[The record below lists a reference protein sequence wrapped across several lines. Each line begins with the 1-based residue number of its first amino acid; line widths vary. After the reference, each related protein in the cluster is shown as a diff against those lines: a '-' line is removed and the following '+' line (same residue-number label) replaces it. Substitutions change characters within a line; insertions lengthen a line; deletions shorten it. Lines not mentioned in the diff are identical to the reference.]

1 MKEAIITTSWDDG
14 NPLDLKLAELLKKYD
29 VPATFYIPIVYEKR
43 GCMTPQ
49 QVREIARSFDIG
61 SHSNHHVRLSK
72 ISPEEAET
80 EVMEGKKRLEE
91 IIGREV
97 SSFAY
102 PYGNFDDDLIGI
114 VKRANFI
121 GARTVMLLGRGI
133 KKPFE
138 MATMVNARDWWFTHY
153 LLHSLAAQDLNLS
166 LFVLRNNL
174 SFKNWDRIALSTL
187 DFVVN
192 NGGIWHLW
200 GHSREIEENG
210 DWIRLEAVLNAISK
224 LPKQVAR
231 MDNTQMLRMCTGK
244 GTITQI
250 S

>member
-49 QVREIARSFDIG
+49 QVREIAQSFDVG
-61 SHSNHHVRLSK
+61 GHSYHHIRLHK
-72 ISPEEAET
+72 IPFNEAEK
-80 EVMEGKKRLEE
+80 EVAEGKKGLEE

-97 SSFAY
+97 FSFAY
-102 PYGNFDDDLIGI
+102 PYGNFNGNLMGI

-121 GARTVMLLGRGI
+121 GARTVMLLSREI
-133 KKPFE
+133 KEPFA
-138 MATMVNARDWWFTHY
+138 MATMVNARNWWFTHY
-153 LLHSLAAQDLNLS
+153 ILHSLAAQDLNLF

-192 NGGIWHLW
+192 NGGVWHLW
-200 GHSREIEENG
+200 GHSWEIEENS
-210 DWIRLEAVLNAISK
+210 DWDRLESVLNAISK
-224 LPKQVAR
+224 LPRRVAR
-231 MDNTQMLRMCTGK
+231 MDNTQVSRMRTLK
-244 GTITQI
+244 STIA
-250 S
+250 